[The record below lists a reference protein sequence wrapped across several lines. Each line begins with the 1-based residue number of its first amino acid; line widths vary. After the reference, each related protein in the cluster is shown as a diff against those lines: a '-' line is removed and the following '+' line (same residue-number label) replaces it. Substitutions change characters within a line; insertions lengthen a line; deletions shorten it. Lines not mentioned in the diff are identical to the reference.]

1 MMDIDQFEAVLDTI
15 ANTLPPAFYEELNGG
30 ILLLPEAK
38 RQRGRS
44 IHHGRVSPGPDHGAL
59 YRHLLRLF

>member
-1 MMDIDQFEAVLDTI
+1 MYKRQVLDAI

-38 RQRGRS
+38 RHPKARGDDLYICLLYTS
-44 IHHGRVSPGPDHGAL
+44 HNYLTQIIVNVSVE
-59 YRHLLRLF
+59 